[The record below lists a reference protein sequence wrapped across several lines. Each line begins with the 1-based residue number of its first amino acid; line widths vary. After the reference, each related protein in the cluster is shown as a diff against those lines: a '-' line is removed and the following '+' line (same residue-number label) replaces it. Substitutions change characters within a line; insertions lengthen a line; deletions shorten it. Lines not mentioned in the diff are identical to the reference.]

1 MGKIT
6 VTGFAHT
13 MGTGGEYN
21 QSLNK
26 IASSGDIHIWYTC
39 ISEDDQFC
47 FDFDC

>member
-1 MGKIT
+1 MCYIHFSNGVCNSLGVMGKIT

-26 IASSGDIHIWYTC
+26 IASSADIHI
-39 ISEDDQFC
+39 
-47 FDFDC
+47 